1 MYCVFQ
7 IRERRHL
14 IFASDK
20 QLELLQQSKTWY
32 IDGTFKLCRQP
43 FTQLLTLNAFVKNDD
58 HAKQVPLVFVI
69 MSGQKRQDYKAVLD
83 AVISILPRPPRVTKV
98 MLDFEKAVWSALRQ
112 TLPNVQLKGCSFH
125 WTQAL
130 WRKVRITDISSC

>member
-7 IRERRHL
+7 IRGRRHL

-32 IDGTFKLCRQP
+32 LDRPFKLCRQP

-58 HAKQVPLVFVI
+58 HVKQVPLVFVI
-69 MSGQKRQDYKAVLD
+69 MSGAKTARLQ
-83 AVISILPRPPRVTKV
+83 SGP
-98 MLDFEKAVWSALRQ
+98 
-112 TLPNVQLKGCSFH
+112 
-125 WTQAL
+125 
-130 WRKVRITDISSC
+130 